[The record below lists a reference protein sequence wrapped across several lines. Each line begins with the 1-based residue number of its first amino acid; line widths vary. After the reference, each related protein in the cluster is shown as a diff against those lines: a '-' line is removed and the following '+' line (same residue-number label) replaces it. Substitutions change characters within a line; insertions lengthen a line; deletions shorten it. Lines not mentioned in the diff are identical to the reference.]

1 MNFAESFKIAL
12 DAIWVNKMRSL
23 LTMLG
28 IIIGISSVIAVVALG
43 NGSEAVIGQEFESF
57 GVNRLFVTTSYS
69 EEITSRDRLNHA
81 DVDAIERSFPEV
93 IKAMTISVSGSG
105 QIKGRQNQDP
115 ISVSLNGVNERYNNI
130 EDIKLLYGRFL
141 VESDVKAK
149 RAAAVIDSSLAT
161 EVFGRTEVVGERLTI
176 TSRTSMSY
184 IIVGVYEAP
193 MTSFSNIPGFEM
205 PKTIHVP
212 YTLLERLYG
221 IGDRVNGVEIN
232 LVMEADQKAVVE
244 DLKAL
249 LERRHDNI
257 GQEKYMVF
265 SAEEQLETVN
275 RVLGLLTTVIGAIA
289 AISLIVGGIGVMNIM
304 LVSVTERTREIGIRK
319 ALGAKRKDIL
329 MQFLVEAVIVAL
341 IGGII
346 GTILGIAFSFGIA
359 WVIKI
364 PPSTSLGT
372 ILIAWLF
379 SAGVGVFFGIYP
391 ANKAAKLDPIEALRY
406 E

>member
-28 IIIGISSVIAVVALG
+28 IIIGISSVITVVALG
-43 NGSEAVIGQEFESF
+43 SGSEAIIGQEFEAF
-57 GVNRLFVTTSYS
+57 GVNRVFITTNFGT
-69 EEITSRDRLNHA
+69 EITTRDRMDHA
-81 DVDAIERSFPEV
+81 DVEAIERSFPES
-93 IKAMTISVSGSG
+93 IKALSISVSGSG

-115 ISVSLNGVNERYNNI
+115 VSVSLNGVNERYNGI
-130 EDIKLLYGRFL
+130 EEIDLLHGRFL
-141 VESDVKAK
+141 VESDIKSK
-149 RAAAVIDSSLAT
+149 RAVAVIDSGLAT
-161 EVFGRTEVVGERLTI
+161 DLFGRSDVVGERLSI
-176 TSRTSMSY
+176 TSRSSMSY
-184 IIVGVYEAP
+184 VVIGVYETP
-193 MTSFSNIPGFEM
+193 KTSFSNIPGFEM

-221 IGDRVNGVEIN
+221 IGDRVNGIEVN
-232 LVMEADQKAVVE
+232 LVMEADQKAFTE
-244 DLKAL
+244 DVKAL
-249 LERRHDNI
+249 LERRHDNV
-257 GQEKYMVF
+257 GQDKYRVF
-265 SAEEQLETVN
+265 SAEEQLEAVN
-275 RVLGLLTTVIGAIA
+275 RVLGVLTTVIGAIA

-319 ALGAKRKDIL
+319 ALGAKHKDIL

-341 IGGII
+341 IGGVI
-346 GTILGIAFSFGIA
+346 GTLLGIAFSYGIA

-372 ILIAWLF
+372 ILLAWLF